1 MIVAR
6 SRRVFQV
13 VCLLHKCRPTC
24 RYALYAIVMGVVY
37 ILGLPL
43 GVFIML
49 YRRRRKLF
57 GSADADPVVAA
68 TQATYGFLYLGYGPS
83 AWWWEVE
90 ELVRKLLLSAVVV
103 LFESGSPLQVC
114 VETMGVLT
122 KLVVPLAVT
131 CISVASHSANISGTV
146 CPPLPTYMPS
156 TDYTGSAVVRL
167 GSCPACD
174 VQTMGCGVHN
184 VQAAARQPVRDFLR
198 VRHGRHKYSPSLF
211 VRHSQLQGATSRA
224 VPAAV
229 S

>member
-13 VCLLHKCRPTC
+13 VCLLLKCRPTC

-57 GSADADPVVAA
+57 GSAAADPVVAA

-146 CPPLPTYMPS
+146 CPPLPTFAFDRLHWQCCGQAGLMS
-156 TDYTGSAVVRL
+156 CMRCTNHGVRRPQCT
-167 GSCPACD
+167 SCSMAAC
-174 VQTMGCGVHN
+174 
-184 VQAAARQPVRDFLR
+184 
-198 VRHGRHKYSPSLF
+198 S
-211 VRHSQLQGATSRA
+211 
-224 VPAAV
+224 
-229 S
+229 